1 MVLIWRVYVSGVE
14 LGRLNQSWVILGAG
28 FVVMFFSG
36 GSRFALGLMLKPM
49 TEDMGWTR
57 SSLSAMVTVFMI
69 VSALVLPLTGRLADR
84 FSLRF
89 VMVAGGLL
97 VAAGV
102 SLMGQATA
110 LWHVFLAYGIIFAVG
125 HAGTSQP
132 VVGVMISRWFS
143 RRRGIATS
151 AAISGNAIGQL
162 VIIGLLAAFLTQI
175 GWRNSCTVL
184 GAAALLIPI
193 PLVLFVVKSR
203 PPVRPGGEESQ
214 VATSRERLVGEPAWS
229 DPIRSSRRFWLLVG
243 VYAACGFQDFFV
255 VTHVVAFALDLGV
268 TPLLAGN
275 MLAWMGLVGLVGV
288 LTSGVMADAYGPA
301 RPAFISFVMRAVI
314 FAFIIYF
321 QSTAAIVAFALMY
334 GLTFLVTSPLT
345 VIFAG
350 NLFGPARLGTVSGL
364 LSMVH
369 QVSAGGGAL
378 VGAMIFDYWGSYDR
392 AFMLM
397 FVLAFVAMG
406 LMTLG
411 WRKPD
416 AVLRQPM

>member
-175 GWRNSCTVL
+175 GRMEELLHLPRCGGVVDSDSFGMVCRQVKTA
-184 GAAALLIPI
+184 GAA
-193 PLVLFVVKSR
+193 R
-203 PPVRPGGEESQ
+203 G
-214 VATSRERLVGEPAWS
+214 
-229 DPIRSSRRFWLLVG
+229 
-243 VYAACGFQDFFV
+243 
-255 VTHVVAFALDLGV
+255 
-268 TPLLAGN
+268 
-275 MLAWMGLVGLVGV
+275 
-288 LTSGVMADAYGPA
+288 
-301 RPAFISFVMRAVI
+301 
-314 FAFIIYF
+314 
-321 QSTAAIVAFALMY
+321 
-334 GLTFLVTSPLT
+334 
-345 VIFAG
+345 
-350 NLFGPARLGTVSGL
+350 
-364 LSMVH
+364 
-369 QVSAGGGAL
+369 
-378 VGAMIFDYWGSYDR
+378 
-392 AFMLM
+392 
-397 FVLAFVAMG
+397 
-406 LMTLG
+406 
-411 WRKPD
+411 
-416 AVLRQPM
+416 